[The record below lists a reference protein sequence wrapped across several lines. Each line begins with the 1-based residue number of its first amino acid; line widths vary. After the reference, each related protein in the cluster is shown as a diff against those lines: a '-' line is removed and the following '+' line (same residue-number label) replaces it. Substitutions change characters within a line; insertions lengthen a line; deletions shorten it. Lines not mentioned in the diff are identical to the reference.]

1 MSTDPDRLVAEWLR
15 WKRANELVRAAIVDD
30 VVSTSDVPEAELTV
44 LVQLHQADGV
54 MRQNALA
61 AAAGWDRT
69 RLSHLLTRMEGR
81 GYVSRTKLRNGVEVT
96 LHPAGATALDSARP
110 QLERAVQTHLFGR
123 LDPKQ
128 REAFG
133 EILDALLE

>member
-1 MSTDPDRLVAEWLR
+1 M
-15 WKRANELVRAAIVDD
+15 
-30 VVSTSDVPEAELTV
+30 
-44 LVQLHQADGV
+44 LVQLRRADGV

-69 RLSHLLTRMEGR
+69 RLSHLLTRMEAR

-96 LHPAGATALDSARP
+96 LLAAGAEALDSARP
-110 QLERAVQTHLFGR
+110 QLERAVQAHLIGR
-123 LDPKQ
+123 LDPRQ
-128 REAFG
+128 CEAFG